1 MISIYLLVLID
12 TPPSHAPPP
21 LPPKKV
27 GRDFYDDF
35 EVNKIKYK
43 IKV

>member
-12 TPPSHAPPP
+12 TPPSHAPPSP
-21 LPPKKV
+21 QKKV